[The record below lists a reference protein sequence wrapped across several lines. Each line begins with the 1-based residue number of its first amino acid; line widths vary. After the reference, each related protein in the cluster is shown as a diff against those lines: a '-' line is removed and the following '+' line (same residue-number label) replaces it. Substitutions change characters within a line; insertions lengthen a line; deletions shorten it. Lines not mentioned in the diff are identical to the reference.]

1 MTNIAESTIYAVEL
15 KLINKATITFPK
27 FYVGIQKNLRK
38 KTLNLLGLNPAL
50 LKPTGEN
57 SHL

>member
-1 MTNIAESTIYAVEL
+1 MINIAESTIYAVEL

-38 KTLNLLGLNPAL
+38 KNVESLRIESCFAKTYRW
-50 LKPTGEN
+50 K
-57 SHL
+57 